1 MNLLG
6 RKILAVIA
14 HTLIRHQMNGKSSF
28 YKNFGKRLRRKEM
41 TARAAR
47 RNDDEFHIA
56 HAATFWGAKLVTAD
70 RGVRRANAKTK
81 AIANAVPIND
91 EPP

>member
-6 RKILAVIA
+6 RKILAVIT
-14 HTLIRHQMNGKSSF
+14 HTLICHQMNGKSSRH
-28 YKNFGKRLRRKEM
+28 KNFSKRLRRKEM
-41 TARAAR
+41 TACAAR
-47 RNDDEFHIA
+47 RNDDEFCIA
-56 HAATFWGAKLVTAD
+56 HAATLSGVKLVKAD

-81 AIANAVPIND
+81 AMAKAVPTND